1 MKKFLLLIL
10 LVVVLGAGGYF
21 VYGKFFQCKKL
32 SFSTCI
38 DREFIYQE
46 DGKLTDVNIIFTK
59 DNMAGFAGV
68 NRYFAG
74 YKVEGDNIEF
84 SPIANTLMS
93 GPIEYMEKEAKYLET
108 LATVNKVKVYK
119 DKLVLITNNNKEL
132 VYVENKDYV
141 KKEGNT
147 IVDIN
152 TNLKGDDKKEYE
164 VNTQTQTE
172 GESTTTDP
180 FNMIEDSS
188 TTTENAESLQS
199 QNNTES
205 STEENKDG
213 NTVENTKNIELNT
226 ENK

>member
-10 LVVVLGAGGYF
+10 LVVVLVAGGYF
-21 VYGKFFQCKKL
+21 VYGKFFQCKRL
-32 SFSTCI
+32 SFATCI

-68 NRYFAG
+68 NRSFAG
-74 YKVEGDNIEF
+74 YKEEGDNIAY
-84 SPIANTLMS
+84 SPIANSVMS

-108 LATVNKVKVYK
+108 LSTVNKVKVYK

-147 IVDIN
+147 IVGIN
-152 TNLKGDDKKEYE
+152 TNLKGDDKKEDE
-164 VNTQTQTE
+164 INIQTQTE
-172 GESTTTDP
+172 GEGTTDP

-199 QNNTES
+199 
-205 STEENKDG
+205 
-213 NTVENTKNIELNT
+213 
-226 ENK
+226 